1 MEMDHEARYRVA
13 RDSRFDGRLFVGVTT
28 TGLPMSQQQPDK
40 LLLDRVPSPL
50 GETLLVTDETGVLRA
65 LDFHDYEAR
74 MLRLL
79 RLHYGGISLASGPA
93 PKQVRTALKC
103 YFEGE
108 ISALEQVAWATAGTE
123 FQRSV
128 WAALTTI
135 SPGKTTTY
143 GSLARQLG
151 LPNAARA
158 VGLANGSNPV
168 GVVVP
173 CHRVIGADGALTG
186 YGGGLHRKKW
196 LLLHEGVQL
205 EETTTVDLFS

>member
-1 MEMDHEARYRVA
+1 MR
-13 RDSRFDGRLFVGVTT
+13 
-28 TGLPMSQQQPDK
+28 QQRPDK
-40 LLLDRVPSPL
+40 LYLDRVPTPL
-50 GETLLVTDETGVLRA
+50 GETLLVTDEMGVLRA

-74 MLRLL
+74 MLKLL
-79 RLHYGGISLASGPA
+79 RLHYDSMPLASGAA
-93 PKQVRTALKC
+93 PKQISTALKR

-108 ISALEQVAWATAGTE
+108 ISALSQVEWATAGTQ

-128 WAALTTI
+128 WAALTKI
-135 SPGKTTTY
+135 PPGTTTTY
-143 GSLARQLG
+143 GSLAQQLG
-151 LPNAARA
+151 LPKAARA

-205 EETTTVDLFS
+205 EEATTADLFS

>member
-1 MEMDHEARYRVA
+1 
-13 RDSRFDGRLFVGVTT
+13 
-28 TGLPMSQQQPDK
+28 MSQQQPDK

-50 GETLLVTDETGVLRA
+50 GEILLITDETGVLRA

-74 MLRLL
+74 MLKLL
-79 RLHYGGISLASGPA
+79 RLHYGSMSLASGPA
-93 PKQVRTALKC
+93 PKHRTALQR

-108 ISALEQVAWATAGTE
+108 VSALGQIAWATAGTG

-128 WAALTTI
+128 WVALTAI
-135 SPGKTTTY
+135 PPGKTMTY

-168 GVVVP
+168 GMVVP

-205 EETTTVDLFS
+205 EETNTIDLFF